1 MPGLQPARPKGRATP
16 LTASSRWCNISPAPG
31 EPPDELVEETDG
43 CADRHHHRSE
53 LLDRGVGR
61 VLRADRKHRGAELI
75 IDVHRHMWSARER
88 YREGEFA
95 TIPGRESP
103 PPTSLDWEQTTQEI
117 VAEMDVGGV
126 DMTVLLVADF
136 AARRGDTH
144 FDIYEENRFI
154 VEARKKY
161 PNRLISFY
169 GIDPRRRGAVDSFER
184 AIKESEVQGL
194 KIHTSVGFFP
204 HDRVCYPFYELCV
217 LHNLPV
223 LFHVA
228 PNFNPRLYSRH
239 CHPLEFDQVGT
250 DFPNLLMIMGHAG
263 GDWWAD
269 CIIVAR
275 GHPNMMLDLSGWP
288 IKLRDAPAETLH
300 ILNRMRDGVGIERI
314 LWANDFP
321 GPRGQISL
329 KECKE
334 VIQRLPSL
342 GAKHGYSF
350 SDADAEAIL
359 GTNAQSFLKL
369 S

>member
-1 MPGLQPARPKGRATP
+1 M
-16 LTASSRWCNISPAPG
+16 
-31 EPPDELVEETDG
+31 
-43 CADRHHHRSE
+43 
-53 LLDRGVGR
+53 
-61 VLRADRKHRGAELI
+61 I

-95 TIPGRESP
+95 NVPGRESP
-103 PPTSLDWEQTTQEI
+103 LPVSFNWEETTQEI
-117 VAEMDVGGV
+117 VAEMDEAGV

-136 AARRGDTH
+136 AARRGDAP
-144 FDIYEENRFI
+144 FDIDEENRFI
-154 VEARKKY
+154 VEARNRY
-161 PNRLISFY
+161 PDRLVAFY
-169 GIDPRRRGAVDSFER
+169 GIDPRRLGAVDSFER
-184 AIKESEVQGL
+184 AIKEWGVQGL

-217 LHNLPV
+217 LHDLPV

-228 PNFNPRLYSRH
+228 PNFNPRLYSRY

-250 DFPNLLMIMGHAG
+250 DFPNLRMIMGHAG

-288 IKLRDAPAETLH
+288 TKLRDTPAETLYV
-300 ILNRMRDGVGIERI
+300 LNRMRDGVGIERI

-334 VIQRLPSL
+334 VFQRLPSS
-342 GAKHGYSF
+342 GAEHGYSF
-350 SDADAEAIL
+350 SDADVQAIL
-359 GTNAQSFLKL
+359 GANAQSLLKL
-369 S
+369 H